1 MLDETQRV
9 RDVVICG
16 GGLAGLLLARH
27 IRREFPGWSV
37 TVIERTRR
45 PLPDA
50 SHKVG
55 ESAVEL
61 AAQYM
66 ERLGLGD
73 YLLERHLVKFG
84 LRFYPGGG
92 ELPLAARTDI
102 GAGHDPIVRSWQL
115 DRGRFEQDLRDRDE
129 ADGVELV
136 EGARV
141 LDVELGDGGAQ
152 HVVVLEADG
161 GPRRLAARWVVDAT
175 GRAAVLRRKLRL
187 TRGSPH
193 SASASWFR
201 IAGRLDI
208 NDLVP
213 ASERAW
219 HERQG
224 AERRW
229 RSTNHLMGR
238 GYWAWIIPLATGNT
252 SIGIVIH
259 DEVHD
264 FHDISS
270 LDRSRDFLRKHEPVL
285 AGALQGREVLDFLCL
300 KGYSHGVA
308 RAWSADRWAIVGDAG
323 AFVDP
328 LYSPGSDFIA
338 IANSFTV
345 EMLRTDAAGGSL
357 AEKAAQLNNQYRHLV
372 NGSIDVFRQAAPVYG
387 HAHAMAAKVYWDNFA
402 YWSFPCQY
410 VQQGIYRLAPAQH
423 APFTAVGRRF
433 VELSNFVQHL
443 LATWAELAPQAMPEP
458 VYRQIPL
465 FPSVLVEAHIAVGQR
480 MTPDETL
487 AYMRMRADQGVEIVG
502 ELVLRVVQELG
513 PELGRELLDTVEFE
527 RWNVGIPRERLE
539 MESRAGLARRRGL
552 SAIARDVAHSLGRVS
567 RHAGAARARELLG
580 QG

>member
-16 GGLAGLLLARH
+16 GGLAGLLLARLV
-27 IRREFPGWSV
+27 RREFPAWSV

-45 PLPDA
+45 PLPEA

-61 AAQYM
+61 ASQYL
-66 ERLGLGD
+66 ERLGLGE
-73 YLLERHLVKFG
+73 YLLERHFVKFG

-92 ELPLAARTDI
+92 ELPLAARTEI
-102 GAGHDPIVRSWQL
+102 GGGHEPIVRSWQL
-115 DRGRFEQDLRDRDE
+115 DRGRLEQDLRDRNE
-129 ADGVELV
+129 ADGIELI

-141 LDVELGDGGAQ
+141 LDVELGEGGAQ
-152 HVVVLEADG
+152 HVVVIDADG

-175 GRAAVLRRKLRL
+175 GRAAVLRRKLKL

-224 AERRW
+224 ADRRW

-270 LDRSRDFLRKHEPVL
+270 LERSRDFLRRHEPVL
-285 AGALQGREVLDFLCL
+285 AGALEERQVLDFLCL

-308 RAWSADRWAIVGDAG
+308 RAWAADRWALVGDAG

-345 EMLRTDAAGGSL
+345 EMLRTEAAGGSL
-357 AEKAAQLNNQYRHLV
+357 AEKAEQLNNQYRHLV
-372 NGSIDVFRQAAPVYG
+372 NGSTDVFRQAAPVYG

-410 VQQGIYRLAPAQH
+410 IQQEIYRLGPAQH
-423 APFTAVGRRF
+423 APFTVVGRRF

-443 LATWAELAPQAMPEP
+443 LRTWAELAPQGTPEP
-458 VYRQIPL
+458 VYRQLPL
-465 FPSVLVEAHIAVGQR
+465 FPSVLVEAHIAVAQR

-487 AYMRMRADQGVEIVG
+487 AYMRIRADQGVEIVG

-513 PELGRELLDTVEFE
+513 PELGRQLLDTVEFE

-539 MESRAGLARRRGL
+539 MESRAGLVRRRGL
-552 SAIARDVAHSLGRVS
+552 SPIARDVAHSLGKVS
-567 RHAGAARARELLG
+567 RHAGASRARELLG
-580 QG
+580 RG